1 MINMEINEG
10 LIQSH
15 IQPMR
20 KEGKAGLMFTT
31 SFRNKELT
39 EQFLPIEIVYNMYKW
54 FRTKEKKELEL
65 HKIMESETTTTAKL
79 AESV

>member
-1 MINMEINEG
+1 MDINEG

-15 IQPMR
+15 VMPMR

-39 EQFLPIEIVYNMYKW
+39 TQFLPIEIVYNMYKW

-65 HKIMESETTTTAKL
+65 HRIMEDDSKKTTTEKL
-79 AESV
+79 AKEL